1 MSLQIEAARSRLM
14 QPMRSRE
21 LAAHVIIGIPFL
33 LAAALLAA
41 RGVEGDVD
49 TVTVVLFVLAA
60 AVMGRFEF
68 ESGAGYLV
76 PTQLIFV
83 PMLFV
88 LPPGIVPLVV
98 VAALTLDHLPDV
110 LARRLHPQR
119 LVAVPGDA
127 WFAIGPAVIF
137 VLADVHEARLDDW
150 PLYVLALGSQFA
162 GDLCGSAL
170 RVSLA
175 HALKPKLLL
184 GVLREV
190 WRVDAL
196 LSPIG
201 LLAALASSAEHY
213 AFLLVL
219 PLGALLEIFARERR
233 RRIGTAIELSSAYRG
248 TALLLGDVLC
258 EDDEYTGR
266 HRKGV
271 VLFALAIADELQM
284 EEEERRLVEF
294 GAMLH
299 DIGKMATP
307 KEILNKPGPLDADE
321 LETMREHTIVGQRM
335 LDRVGGTLQDVG
347 EIVRASH
354 ERYDGAGYP
363 DRLSADEIPRAA
375 RVVSVADAYSAMTT
389 RRAYSEALAPE
400 AAVGE
405 LRVNAGSQFDPLV
418 VDAALAVL
426 TRDETR
432 TMALTQA

>member
-1 MSLQIEAARSRLM
+1 M
-14 QPMRSRE
+14 QPMRGRE
-21 LAAHVIIGIPFL
+21 LAAHAIVGIPLL

-41 RGVEGDVD
+41 RGVEGEVD
-49 TVTVVLFVLAA
+49 TLTVVLFVLAT

-68 ESGAGYLV
+68 EAGAGSLV

-88 LPPGIVPLVV
+88 LPPAIVPLVV
-98 VAALTLDHLPDV
+98 VAAMTLDHLPDV
-110 LARRLHPQR
+110 LARSLHPQR
-119 LVAVPGDA
+119 LIAVPGDA
-127 WFAIGPAVIF
+127 WFALGPAVIF
-137 VLADVHEARLDDW
+137 VLADVHEAALADW
-150 PLYVLALGSQFA
+150 PLYVLALAAQFA
-162 GDLCGSAL
+162 GDLFGSTL
-170 RVSLA
+170 REGRAHSLR
-175 HALKPKLLL
+175 LKLHL

-201 LLAALASSAEHY
+201 LLAALASIAEHY

-233 RRIGTAIELSSAYRG
+233 QRIGTAIELSSAYRG
-248 TALLLGDVLC
+248 TALLLGDVLS

-266 HRKGV
+266 HSKGV

-321 LETMREHTIVGQRM
+321 LETMREHTIIGQRM

-389 RRAYSEALAPE
+389 RRAYSEALAPQ

-418 VDAALAVL
+418 VEAALAVL

-432 TMALTQA
+432 TMALTHV